1 MTRIL
6 STIAFLLFTATLTL
20 GQESNFDPEQHRQVA
35 RQILDAALG
44 EQKGYKILGELCE
57 IGPRLSGS
65 ENSLK
70 AIRWA
75 KEKMHALGFDRVELQ
90 PVMVPHWVRGPIETL
105 TISNGENNGREL
117 AIAALGRSIGTPEE
131 GITAGVIEVKTFD
144 ELRAVGDK
152 AHGKIV
158 FLNGQFDPTVTNTFS
173 GYGRAVTH
181 RALGAIETAKAGGVA
196 TLIRSVTTRYDNV
209 PHTGSMRPYAAALPK
224 VPGAALG
231 QIDAD
236 YLSQAIKENPDLQ
249 LTLKLSCKTLPDA
262 QSYNVIADL
271 IGSEKPDEYVLVSG
285 HFDSWDKGCGAHDD
299 GAGCIQALEALDL
312 FKRLNIKPKRTLRC
326 VFYINEE
333 NGIKGA
339 LEYARVTE
347 EKGINHIAAIESDRG
362 AFTPRGFSV
371 DADSTIIAQMQ
382 PWLPILNMASI
393 DYVRKGGSGVDVG
406 QLKTA
411 VSRIGF
417 VPDSQ
422 RYFDFHHS
430 ANDVYEAVH
439 PREFE
444 MGAAAITI
452 LAYLLTE
459 EGLEY

>member
-1 MTRIL
+1 MQKL
-6 STIAFLLFTATLTL
+6 SVVVTALLLL
-20 GQESNFDPEQHRQVA
+20 SSLVYSQEKHEAHKETA

-44 EQKGYKILGELCE
+44 EMKGYKILGELCE
-57 IGPRLSGS
+57 MGPRLSGS
-65 ENSLK
+65 DNSIK

-75 KEKMHALGFDRVELQ
+75 ENKMHELGFDRVELQ
-90 PVMVPHWVRGPIETL
+90 PVMVPHWVRGPVESL
-105 TISNGENNGREL
+105 TVSSGAEKGRKL
-117 AIAALGRSIGTPEE
+117 AITALGRSIGTKEE
-131 GITAGVIEVKTFD
+131 GITAGVIEVKTLE
-144 ELRAVGDK
+144 ELRNIGDK
-152 AHGKIV
+152 ALGKIV

-181 RALGAIETAKAGGVA
+181 RALGAIETGKAGGVA

-209 PHTGSMRPYAAALPK
+209 PHTGSMRPYAAAIKK

-236 YLSQAIKENPDLQ
+236 YLSKAIKKDPNLK

-271 IGSEKPDEYVLVSG
+271 IGTEKPDEYVLVSG
-285 HFDSWDKGCGAHDD
+285 HFDSWDVGDGAHDD
-299 GAGCIQALEALDL
+299 AAGCIQALEALEI
-312 FKRLNIKPKRTLRC
+312 FKRLNIRPKRTLRC
-326 VFYINEE
+326 VFFMNEE

-371 DADSTIIAQMQ
+371 DADSAIIAQMQ
-382 PWLPILNMASI
+382 PWLPILRMASI
-393 DYVRKGGSGVDVG
+393 DWVRKGGSGVDVG
-406 QLKTA
+406 QLRTA

-422 RYFDFHHS
+422 RYFDYHHS

-459 EGLEY
+459 EGLQY